1 VVVLV
6 RNGEGAE
13 GRRVWEEGVVKE
25 FKEDFGGVEG
35 MTGDKGEGVGV
46 GDGEIEGVVSKEEVV
61 DGCVTVVGRGGDV
74 EDVGGIIIIVGRG
87 RKQKMNRH
95 GKEEVAKLRDVHVLK
110 KTFDLVVV
118 VEEEE
123 I

>member
-1 VVVLV
+1 VLV

-61 DGCVTVVGRGGDV
+61 DGSVTIVGRSGDV
-74 EDVGGIIIIVGRG
+74 EDVGGIVIIVRRG
-87 RKQKMNRH
+87 GEQKMNRH